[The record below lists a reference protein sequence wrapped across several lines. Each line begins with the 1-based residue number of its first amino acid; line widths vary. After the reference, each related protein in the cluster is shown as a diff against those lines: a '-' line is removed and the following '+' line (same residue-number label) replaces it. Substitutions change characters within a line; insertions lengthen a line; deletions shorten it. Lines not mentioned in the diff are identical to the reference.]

1 MHQTSRKRWVVLA
14 FVVCMQNQIFLQDGR
29 TVLDSILSTP
39 SRKLVT
45 SQKQNLSR
53 DMRFPSM
60 WYVRPTKPQISLRIY
75 IKLLTEH
82 HLEFLSLKG
91 GHTGSSESTLVAM
104 PHCWKS
110 HVTAHMLEQIEHVW
124 IIITSFKRN
133 SHVSANMG
141 LSLKHFPSII
151 KHMVS

>member
-1 MHQTSRKRWVVLA
+1 MHQTARKCRLVLA
-14 FVVCMQNQIFLQDGR
+14 FVVRTLNKIFLQEGR

-39 SRKLVT
+39 SRELVT
-45 SQKQNLSR
+45 SQKQNLNRVNVVCATSKAS
-53 DMRFPSM
+53 DQPAH
-60 WYVRPTKPQISLRIY
+60 T
-75 IKLLTEH
+75 LLTEH

-91 GHTGSSESTLVAM
+91 GHTGSSGSTLVAM
-104 PHCWKS
+104 PQCWKS

-124 IIITSFKRN
+124 IIITAFKRN
-133 SHVSANMG
+133 SHVSANRG